1 MLKNLVKIA
10 QELDKAGFKKESD
23 IVDLIIKRVASQ
35 LDDDTDSDAGY
46 ATEEDI
52 EALLE
57 GADEPLSEEEI
68 EDLNR
73 YQAEE
78 FGEEEPSEED
88 IEEWESREE
97 LAGRRP
103 PRWSQ
108 SE

>member
-23 IVDLIIKRVASQ
+23 IVDVIIRRVASQ
-35 LDDDTDSDAGY
+35 TDDTESDVGY

-52 EALLE
+52 ESLLE
-57 GADEPLSEEEI
+57 GADEELSEEEI

-73 YQAEE
+73 YQAAE
-78 FGEEEPSEED
+78 FGQEDPDEED
-88 IEEWESREE
+88 IDEWESREE
-97 LAGRRP
+97 SAGRRF

-108 SE
+108 S